1 MILLMSCI
9 IAIPILLQKRVLKV
23 YLLKEFVSHFLIF
36 IFNIIGIWVGKISFE
51 GDSFSRDTILPPFLQ
66 SFYYYSTSG
75 FAYLNELIG
84 DDMYT
89 GEPIRIFNPIYK
101 LLNMMGITNV
111 DIPDTILDFITVT
124 SDGNV
129 TNVGTF

>member
-1 MILLMSCI
+1 
-9 IAIPILLQKRVLKV
+9 
-23 YLLKEFVSHFLIF
+23 
-36 IFNIIGIWVGKISFE
+36 
-51 GDSFSRDTILPPFLQ
+51 
-66 SFYYYSTSG
+66 
-75 FAYLNELIG
+75 
-84 DDMYT
+84 MYT

-129 TNVGTF
+129 TNVGTFFRTILE